1 MTARVALFLA
11 AVLVPITVLGQ
22 SNPTTITV
30 NPSSGSGGTQTF
42 TVTASSNAPI
52 SLVQVLFNW
61 NLDAAG
67 ACYLVYSGTA
77 GAFSLRSDDGSTWT
91 QWYGPGAPNPNPPL
105 SNNQCTIDVTRAI
118 VSPYK
123 TGNTVTLTVP
133 IQFKAPFIGPQSVWG
148 YASDM
153 NGSVVGWLKFPGSWT
168 AYTAPNPSAL
178 PTGLSFSSSAPS
190 GTRGSF
196 TFTASDVNGYAYIPW
211 MEILFNTTSAN
222 GRVRATSTTIE
233 PADGSS

>member
-1 MTARVALFLA
+1 MTARVVLFLA
-11 AVLVPITVLGQ
+11 TVFVSITVLVQ
-22 SNPTTITV
+22 SNPTTITM

-42 TVTASSNAPI
+42 TFTASSNVPI
-52 SLVQVLFNW
+52 NLIQVIFNW
-61 NLDAAG
+61 AQDAAG

-105 SNNQCTIDVTRAI
+105 SNGQCTIDVTHAT

-153 NGSVVGWLKFPGSWT
+153 NGSVVGWLKFPGRWT
-168 AYTAPNPSAL
+168 AYTAPSPSVV
-178 PTGLSFSSSAPS
+178 PTGLSVSPSSGS
-190 GTRGSF
+190 GISGYF

-211 MEILFNTTSAN
+211 IEVLFNTGLSGVNACP
-222 GRVRATSTTIE
+222 TTIAL
-233 PADGSS
+233 ADGSS